1 MRVLTSSAII
11 PRSSDWSASLS
22 KTRQPIIAP
31 SSVCAIRIR
40 LPYFMRCS
48 VTSLVVSMP
57 CDARKCK
64 RATVSGL
71 SPNCTRLMLASFTAS
86 GAGAGTGAGEGSGS
100 SHADEESLRINI
112 LRQLSSSYSSSEAGD
127 AGEVGDPGVQT
138 WSPSHSR
145 TSNDKPSAMVLF
157 WWVVGETTSID
168 ILIQG
173 LILFGFT
180 AFKYID

>member
-1 MRVLTSSAII
+1 
-11 PRSSDWSASLS
+11 
-22 KTRQPIIAP
+22 
-31 SSVCAIRIR
+31 
-40 LPYFMRCS
+40 
-48 VTSLVVSMP
+48 
-57 CDARKCK
+57 
-64 RATVSGL
+64 
-71 SPNCTRLMLASFTAS
+71 MLASFTAS
-86 GAGAGTGAGEGSGS
+86 GAGEGSGS

-145 TSNDKPSAMVLF
+145 TSNDKPSDWEEGIGAA
-157 WWVVGETTSID
+157 TSVD